1 MTTTTI
7 VIIGVV
13 VLAVIVIAIVL
24 ASRSGRMGKP
34 SLRPL
39 SGESRDRYANQ
50 WDHIETHFVD
60 APDDAVKEADALILA
75 MLGERAHPLRDEK
88 LPAGMRK
95 ARRLAAGRE
104 GKGGTEGMRLA
115 MLEYRRVMEEYAGP
129 AGERGTA
136 RETTHE
142 TSDRDDRREVAS

>member
-1 MTTTTI
+1 MTTTAI
-7 VIIGVV
+7 VIIGAV

-24 ASRSGRMGKP
+24 ASRSGMARRP

-39 SGESRDRYANQ
+39 TDESRDRYANQ

-60 APDDAVKEADALILA
+60 APDEAVKEADALILA

-88 LPAGMRK
+88 LPAGMQK
-95 ARRLAAGRE
+95 ARRLATGQE

-129 AGERGTA
+129 VAERGA
-136 RETTHE
+136 RETTRE
-142 TSDRDDRREVAS
+142 PRERDDRREIAS